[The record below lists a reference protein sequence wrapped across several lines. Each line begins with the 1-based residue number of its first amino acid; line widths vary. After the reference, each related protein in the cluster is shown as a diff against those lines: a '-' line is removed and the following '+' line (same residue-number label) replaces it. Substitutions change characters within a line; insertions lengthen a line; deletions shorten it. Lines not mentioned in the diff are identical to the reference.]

1 MLDKTRIILYL
12 SAIISQPVRGASG
25 EVVGKL
31 TDMVVR
37 MTEAETF
44 PPVTGL
50 VTAIVGR
57 ARHRF
62 FIHATDIA
70 EISEEGV
77 RLKTD
82 NFNLAPFTR
91 RDSEVLLGK
100 DVLDKQLVDING
112 RRVIRVNDVT
122 LTRQPNGGG
131 YRVAGV
137 DVSAA
142 SLVDRL
148 GLRRLAEGMQRE
160 VIPWDSVQ
168 YFASEVPV
176 VKLKLSYDKLARL
189 HPADLGEIIGDLG
202 YQQGGEMIAA
212 LAETHGDELAAD
224 TIEELDPELGAA
236 VISAMDVEDAADI
249 IEEMESDEAADL
261 LAELPPEQAEDI
273 LEAMEEDEAEEV
285 RELLQYQEDT
295 AGGIMTNE
303 YVSLPPTLTVSEA
316 LARLRGAD
324 LPEFSYYLYLLDDA
338 ETLLGVVSL
347 RGLLQAPD
355 DQTLGEIMIP
365 AASLFTAQAT
375 EPAREVA
382 ETMLHYD
389 LLAMP
394 VLEDG
399 RLVGIVMT
407 HDALERLIPD
417 ESQRSFVGGGR

>member
-1 MLDKTRIILYL
+1 MLDKTRGILYL
-12 SAIISQPVRGASG
+12 SAIIGQPVRGASG
-25 EVVGKL
+25 EIVGRL

-37 MTEAETF
+37 MTEAEMF
-44 PPVTGL
+44 PPVAGL

-57 ARHRF
+57 LRHRF

-70 EISEEGV
+70 EISEGGV

-122 LTRQPNGGG
+122 LTRQPNDAG

-148 GLRRLAEGMQRE
+148 GLRRLAAGMQRE

-176 VKLKLSYDKLARL
+176 VKLKLSYDKLATL

-224 TIEELDPELGAA
+224 MIEELDPELGAA

-303 YVSLPPTLTVSEA
+303 YVSLPPTLTVAEA
-316 LARLRGAD
+316 LTRLRVAD
-324 LPEFSYYLYLLDDA
+324 LPEFSYYLYLLDEA

-347 RGLLQAPD
+347 RGLLQATD

-365 AASLFTAQAT
+365 ATALFTAQVT

-394 VLEDG
+394 VLEEG

-417 ESQRSFVGGGR
+417 ESQRSFFGGGR